1 MKTYSEQEIKE
12 LEEDLPED
20 IICPY
25 CKNRGYRVL
34 LGGKILM
41 PGEPRT
47 EDYENWLECPRC
59 YQVIPIY
66 EGLKEET
73 VADKIETVEGPF
85 DDKTKFESVHKKL
98 TSITGRKIVP
108 RGRKR
113 KRVLHDDP
121 EIDALMRICGDH
133 LTVQ

>member
-25 CKNRGYRVL
+25 CENRGYRVL

-85 DDKTKFESVHKKL
+85 DDKTKFESVHKKR
-98 TSITGRKIVP
+98 TSITGRKIAP

-113 KRVLHDDP
+113 KRILHDDP
-121 EIDALMRICGDH
+121 EIDALMRIYGDH
-133 LTVQ
+133 LTVH

>member
-85 DDKTKFESVHKKL
+85 DDKTTFESVHKKR